1 MKTLL
6 ALLIAVTLVGCS
18 TTVPVTRKFPEAPKT
33 LIEKCPE
40 LKKLAQDAKLSD
52 VARTVVENYTQYQH
66 CSNKSEA
73 WVEWYNSQKKI
84 FEEVK

>member
-1 MKTLL
+1 MRL
-6 ALLIAVTLVGCS
+6 ALLSLIAVTLVGC
-18 TTVPVTRKFPEAPKT
+18 TTVPVARKFPEAPQT
-33 LIEKCPE
+33 LMEKCPE
-40 LKKLAQDAKLSD
+40 LKKLAEDAKLSD

-66 CSNKSEA
+66 CSNKSDA

>member
-1 MKTLL
+1 MKILL
-6 ALLIAVTLVGCS
+6 TSLIALTLVGCS
-18 TTVPVTRKFPEAPKT
+18 TTVPVARKFPEAPNA
-33 LIEKCPE
+33 LLEKCPE

-66 CSNKSEA
+66 CSTKADA